1 VLHRLGG
8 CGGLTGGI
16 MAFKRLGECIAA
28 TLVMLI
34 AGGYRVGQAQH
45 QEETDHYGRQGKKE
59 LHGSLH

>member
-1 VLHRLGG
+1 
-8 CGGLTGGI
+8 